1 MGIHCRGERHFLEG
15 SSFFLGSDRERYRV
29 FCLREILAWEIIEEE
44 IHSQRQ
50 EEIRVGKALKE
61 EGLGIIS
68 VG

>member
-1 MGIHCRGERHFLEG
+1 M
-15 SSFFLGSDRERYRV
+15 